1 MEFHKNGLDKTC
13 RVCGE
18 RLNKAKGRERS
29 YLVAEHNK
37 ELAEV
42 SSIDASSDDT
52 DTHPASF
59 CHSCRYVLYA
69 SLAYQGVEHPT
80 VLWVGFLHGLNIQSL
95 LAQ

>member
-42 SSIDASSDDT
+42 FSIDASSDDT
-52 DTHPASF
+52 DTHFVTP
-59 CHSCRYVLYA
+59 
-69 SLAYQGVEHPT
+69 
-80 VLWVGFLHGLNIQSL
+80 VGPLCIFGIPGS
-95 LAQ
+95 

>member
-42 SSIDASSDDT
+42 FSIDASSDDT

-59 CHSCRYVLYA
+59 CHSCR
-69 SLAYQGVEHPT
+69 SFMH
-80 VLWVGFLHGLNIQSL
+80 LWHTRELNTPPVGRVFTWAKHS
-95 LAQ
+95 